1 MSEYRFYTCHFDNS
15 IIWPA
20 ATSALRHNIV
30 LEHYSRGYYFD
41 TVLKSYTLLFP
52 NRAKNQS
59 CSV

>member
-1 MSEYRFYTCHFDNS
+1 MRSLSREM
-15 IIWPA
+15 IGQEV
-20 ATSALRHNIV
+20 ATDGRLEWLRHNIV
-30 LEHYSRGYYFD
+30 LEHCSPGYYFD